1 MRRKCCKSR
10 AVNRRAAHIVVGY
23 MRPIPDQSIPW
34 DTLVGRLI

>member
-10 AVNRRAAHIVVGY
+10 AVNRRAAHRVGY